1 MSAHAKAISVVRNG
15 TLCNIHLWA
24 HGLCLCRCQRACSQT
39 QQTAQPLGSP
49 VWSSSSSGN
58 KQSRGVTYSNVL
70 PLTVRCSLCICI
82 QIKTMAST
90 SSVSQVSAWTW
101 SWDNLPRSSF
111 LVHQMRA
118 SVCLSLVSF
127 TFSHLL
133 LTFIIQIRMSSR
145 KTDGRIDGWCRCPCS
160 PCASPWATTRQPIA
174 FEGLY
179 IS

>member
-1 MSAHAKAISVVRNG
+1 MPKLLVLFEMVLFVIFICESMVCVSVSVKGRAHIDTTDCSTPR
-15 TLCNIHLWA
+15 IP
-24 HGLCLCRCQRACSQT
+24 CLIQLFFW
-39 QQTAQPLGSP
+39 QQTELG
-49 VWSSSSSGN
+49 VI
-58 KQSRGVTYSNVL
+58 YSNVL
-70 PLTVRCSLCICI
+70 PLTVRCSLCICV

-133 LTFIIQIRMSSR
+133 LTFIIQIRMLSR
-145 KTDGRIDGWCRCPCS
+145 KTDGRIDAWCLCPCS
-160 PCASPWATTRQPIA
+160 PCASPWATKRQPIV